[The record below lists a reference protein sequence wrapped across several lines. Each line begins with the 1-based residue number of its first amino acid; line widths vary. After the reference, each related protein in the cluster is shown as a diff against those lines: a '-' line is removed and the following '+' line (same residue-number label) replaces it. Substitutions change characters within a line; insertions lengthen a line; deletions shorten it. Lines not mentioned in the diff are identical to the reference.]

1 MNTTST
7 ANDRPTAA
15 ERRPFDCLDEI
26 LFDLTTQRWR
36 DIPRSEM
43 TRALVQVCIVI
54 QAHPD
59 DGQRRWWMSEL
70 SRSLQEAFPDSKP
83 FDSSVKMNLAIMLRS
98 AKEGYQS
105 WRDQYAPP
113 LPMPERN

>member
-1 MNTTST
+1 MKTTT
-7 ANDRPTAA
+7 KLNDRPTAA
-15 ERRPFDCLDEI
+15 ERRQFDCLEEI

-59 DGQRRWWMSEL
+59 EGQRRWWLSEL
-70 SRSLQEAFPDSKP
+70 KRSLQEAFPDSKP
-83 FDSSVKMNLAIMLRS
+83 FDTSVKMNLAIMLRS
-98 AKEGYQS
+98 AKEGYES
-105 WRDQYAPP
+105 WRAEYAPP
-113 LPMPERN
+113 LLDPERN